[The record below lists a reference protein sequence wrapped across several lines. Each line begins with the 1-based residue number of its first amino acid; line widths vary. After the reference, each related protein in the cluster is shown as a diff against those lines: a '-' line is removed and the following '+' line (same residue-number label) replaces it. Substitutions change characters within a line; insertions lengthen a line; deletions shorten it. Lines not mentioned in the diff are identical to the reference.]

1 MRHGNHHGPRGPRND
16 SQEGGRGPR
25 KPGLED
31 VTQEVI
37 NNEDG
42 SIDITVSGTGRDGE
56 IHTRSVNI
64 SDNEAGGIN
73 ISSSNEEHGTSKT
86 TTISE
91 DTEDGGVDIDIVMT
105 NEEGETFTKHLELD
119 LNDDGTLSIESAF
132 DKDGELIIHEHS
144 VDLARFLGEE
154 GEELSVA
161 EVVEAYLDKGPFDM
175 TDVELTGLNN
185 LATGAEVLDF

>member
-1 MRHGNHHGPRGPRND
+1 MRHGNHHGPRNE
-16 SQEGGRGPR
+16 SQEGGRGSR

-42 SIDITVSGTGRDGE
+42 SIDISVSGTGRDGE
-56 IHTRSVNI
+56 IHTQSVNI
-64 SDNEAGGIN
+64 SDNEAGGID

-86 TTISE
+86 TSISE
-91 DTEDGGVDIDIVMT
+91 DAEDGGVDIDIVMT

-185 LATGAEVLDF
+185 LATGAEVIDF